1 MKAYERETDMWNKI
15 FEEYQPIDLRG
26 VELRVEPMF
35 DEALELF
42 AGKTKRVMDFGC
54 GTGDV
59 SFQYLQYQPDH
70 QIIGVD
76 KAEIGIKF
84 AKETARLSHYKRT
97 HFFTA
102 GEEFLD
108 QFQKEAF
115 DGIILSNVLDVMPKD
130 VSYEIMLKL
139 NKLLKHD
146 GYWFV
151 KMNPYYSNE
160 ELDSLGYQK
169 TGANLYEEEGVLHLR
184 QATTE
189 YWKKQLSE
197 FGEIIDYLEFQYPWQ
212 KGMNRLFVIK
222 NNNRLETA
230 GLD

>member
-1 MKAYERETDMWNKI
+1 MKSYERETDMWNKI
-15 FEEYQPIDLRG
+15 FEEYQPLDLRE

-42 AGKTKRVMDFGC
+42 ASRTKRVLDFGC

-59 SFQYLQYQPDH
+59 SFQYLQYQPEH

-76 KAEIGIKF
+76 KAEIGIRF
-84 AKETARLSHYKRT
+84 AKETARLSRYRRA
-97 HFFTA
+97 HFFTG

-108 QFQKEAF
+108 QFKEEEL
-115 DGIILSNVLDVMPKD
+115 DGVILSNVLDVMPKD
-130 VSYEIMLKL
+130 VSCETMLKL

-146 GYWFV
+146 GYWFI
-151 KMNPYYSNE
+151 KMNPYYSKE

-169 TGANLYEEEGVLHLR
+169 KRANLYEEEGVLHLR
-184 QATTE
+184 QATTD
-189 YWKKQLSE
+189 YWKKQLSR
-197 FGEIIDYLEFQYPWQ
+197 FGEIIVYLEFQYPWQ
-212 KGMNRLFVIK
+212 KGMNRLFMIR
-222 NNNRLETA
+222 NNGKSETA